1 MKLPH
6 PAGKFQAAFQA
17 SWRPW
22 ISCCKAGQMW
32 TISGLMQSANLVWMV
47 LAWRYC
53 TTLKKIIYII
63 KNGDDVWRW
72 LELLR
77 DPCQLVI
84 STVCRKQR
92 TLVKRDGSSDSLR
105 NNTKC
110 TALMLA
116 ADLGHR
122 SILQRLL
129 FARADV
135 TLHAGDSTTALTSA
149 TQKGHFDVVEEL
161 LHVGQDGIWWHVAQ
175 GLTDLSVEPGHNIP
189 LKPSGVKL
197 LKIHII
203 NS

>member
-1 MKLPH
+1 M
-6 PAGKFQAAFQA
+6 
-17 SWRPW
+17 
-22 ISCCKAGQMW
+22 
-32 TISGLMQSANLVWMV
+32 
-47 LAWRYC
+47 
-53 TTLKKIIYII
+53 
-63 KNGDDVWRW
+63 
-72 LELLR
+72 LR

-84 STVCRKQR
+84 SNVCRKQR

-161 LHVGQDGIWWHVAQ
+161 LHVGQDGI
-175 GLTDLSVEPGHNIP
+175 
-189 LKPSGVKL
+189 
-197 LKIHII
+197 
-203 NS
+203 